1 MAINLVEAL
10 ILTAILKFRALLRGF
25 FSHTKEL
32 YHDYLAASL
41 RYRGFNNETN
51 IFLHDRVFVGK

>member
-10 ILTAILKFRALLRGF
+10 ILTERFEFRALLSPSFTHKR
-25 FSHTKEL
+25 EL

-41 RYRGFNNETN
+41 KYRGFNNEAN
-51 IFLHDRVFVGK
+51 ILLHDRVVVGK